1 MGEERIRN
9 LKRVTGQVKFK
20 PRRRKSGQNHHQT
33 DLLQLSY
40 KQDVDLDAILCCN
53 EIQTNPVF
61 QKIKTSQFMS
71 TSYKLAIPS
80 IKYLFEKY
88 RSEMNGPGSDVMY
101 SLFMKQSR
109 NVFKCTFKGILIMK
123 PNSNSECPSGQFYAY
138 FQLFSANILTKI
150 KCCLPT
156 TPKLQLIFPVQP
168 LSWSQTPLWMATGR
182 TGSQNLYCF
191 YLFFLIR
198 LHITV
203 IILSFISPCS
213 HIKAFPARGLD
224 HSIHLQEKNA

>member
-1 MGEERIRN
+1 
-9 LKRVTGQVKFK
+9 
-20 PRRRKSGQNHHQT
+20 
-33 DLLQLSY
+33 
-40 KQDVDLDAILCCN
+40 
-53 EIQTNPVF
+53 
-61 QKIKTSQFMS
+61 MS
-71 TSYKLAIPS
+71 TYKLAIPS

-101 SLFMKQSR
+101 WLFTKWSR
-109 NVFKCTFKGILIMK
+109 NLLKCTFKGILIMK

-150 KCCLPT
+150 KCFLPT
-156 TPKLQLIFPVQP
+156 TCKFYLIFPVQP

-182 TGSQNLYCF
+182 TGSQNWYCL

-203 IILSFISPCS
+203 IILSFLSACS
-213 HIKAFPARGLD
+213 HVKVFPARGLD